1 MSNDILI
8 YKLDDKLVHKLA
20 LETRNERMDKKDQ
33 EERALLPSKKYRQDF
48 VRRVLTGGPL
58 TFLEAKFMVREQLSF
73 DKWKIEFYEVANFP
87 QVRLFETEFQA
98 RKYWK
103 RIKTAKTIFAR
114 EATLKS
120 PAEHIYGERPVEE
133 EYQAKDYKPSLES
146 ATF

>member
-20 LETRNERMDKKDQ
+20 LETRNERMGKKDQ

-120 PAEHIYGERPVEE
+120 PADHIYGVRPVEE
-133 EYQAKDYKPSLES
+133 EYQETRQKAG
-146 ATF
+146 AV